1 MRTEG
6 RCPPEIETSPTPG
19 SCDSFGTSRLSTTSS
34 TSVSFIVFEVTPSV
48 RIGAS
53 AGLTLA

>member
-1 MRTEG
+1 MM
-6 RCPPEIETSPTPG
+6 
-19 SCDSFGTSRLSTTSS
+19 SS
-34 TSVSFIVFEVTPSV
+34 TSVSFIVFEATPSV